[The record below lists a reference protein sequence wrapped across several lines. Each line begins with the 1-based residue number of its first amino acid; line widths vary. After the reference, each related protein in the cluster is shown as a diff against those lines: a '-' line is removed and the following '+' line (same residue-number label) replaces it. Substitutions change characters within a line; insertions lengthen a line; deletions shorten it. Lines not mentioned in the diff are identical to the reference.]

1 MNTMKDLED
10 FETAESC
17 RSPITE
23 ELVIAAGSPVHGNL
37 ADTFIA
43 LNKFGDLVRHL
54 HQNPDLTDADR
65 RRIRSSIIVMK
76 MTIEE
81 IFKSVEPKPQTP
93 GGNP

>member
-1 MNTMKDLED
+1 MAKFVQEKFVDDL
-10 FETAESC
+10 
-17 RSPITE
+17 ITE
-23 ELVIAAGSPVHGNL
+23 ELVIAAGSPVHGNP

-54 HQNPDLTDADR
+54 HQNPDLTDADL

-81 IFKSVEPKPQTP
+81 IFKSIEVQTLK
-93 GGNP
+93 GAK